1 MTREEQ
7 FINSHPLDDY
17 IEQQDLNQSNQNE
30 ITPNAIAEETELQF
44 SDKELQKIET
54 ISQQIK
60 PLDDEG
66 LLSFGSHL
74 QQNMSKFSHRM
85 LDEVQTKDVGPIGD
99 TLDQLMSKLKAVN
112 PDELNPEKQSK
123 IKRLFKRTKASIN
136 EVFSRMQSVSSQVDR
151 ITIQLDKHK
160 TNLSKD
166 IQLLNSL
173 YDQNKEYFDDVSLY
187 IAAAKHKKREIQTND
202 IPKLQQHAEQ
212 TANQMDIQAVAD
224 MEQFV
229 DRLDKRIYDL
239 QLSRQIAIQT
249 APQIRMIQNV
259 NQALAEKIQSSILTS
274 IPLWKNQMAIA
285 LTLMRQ
291 RNAVSAQRGVTDT
304 TNDLL
309 TQNAA
314 MLKQNAIETA
324 TENERG
330 IVDIETLKTT
340 QSDII
345 ETIEQT
351 LQIQA
356 NGRQKRQEAEKE
368 LLGLENELKQHV
380 LSIKE
385 PNTQKLDN
393 KY

>member
-1 MTREEQ
+1 MTHE
-7 FINSHPLDDY
+7 INSNQSHPLDQY
-17 IEQQDLNQSNQNE
+17 IEDNTNTNPTVAQDFN
-30 ITPNAIAEETELQF
+30 PQF
-44 SDKELQKIET
+44 SDEDKKKIET

-60 PLDDEG
+60 PLDHDG
-66 LLSFGSHL
+66 LLQFGTNL
-74 QQNMSKFSHRM
+74 QQSMSQFSHQM
-85 LDEVQTKDVGPIGD
+85 LDEVQSKDMGPVGD
-99 TLDQLMSKLKAVN
+99 SLSQLMGKLKSVNPNDLDPNKQSKLKR
-112 PDELNPEKQSK
+112 
-123 IKRLFKRTKASIN
+123 IFRRTKASIN
-136 EVFSRMQSVSSQVDR
+136 EVFSRMQSVSSQIDR

-160 TNLSKD
+160 GNLTKD
-166 IQLLNSL
+166 VELLDGL
-173 YDQNKEYFDDVSLY
+173 YDQNKKYFDDVTLY
-187 IAAAKHKKREIQTND
+187 IAAAQRKKQQIQSET
-202 IPKLQQHAEQ
+202 IPELQEKAHNSG
-212 TANQMDIQAVAD
+212 NQMDIQAVAD

-291 RNAVSAQRGVTDT
+291 RNAVSAQRAVTDT

-309 TQNAA
+309 TQNAS

-340 QSDII
+340 QNDII

-351 LQIQA
+351 LQIQQD
-356 NGRQKRQEAEKE
+356 GRQKRQAAEKK
-368 LLGLENELKQHV
+368 LNGLENDLKQHL
-380 LSIKE
+380 LSMRKE
-385 PNTQKLDN
+385 
-393 KY
+393 

>member
-1 MTREEQ
+1 MTHE
-7 FINSHPLDDY
+7 INSNQSHPLDQY
-17 IEQQDLNQSNQNE
+17 IDDNTNTNPTVAQDFN
-30 ITPNAIAEETELQF
+30 PQF
-44 SDKELQKIET
+44 SDEDKKKIET

-60 PLDDEG
+60 PLDHDG
-66 LLSFGSHL
+66 LLQFGTNL
-74 QQNMSKFSHRM
+74 QQSMSQFSHQM
-85 LDEVQTKDVGPIGD
+85 LDEVQSKDMGPVGD
-99 TLDQLMSKLKAVN
+99 SLNQLMGKLKSVN
-112 PDELNPEKQSK
+112 PNDLDPNKQSK
-123 IKRLFKRTKASIN
+123 IKRIFRRTKASIN
-136 EVFSRMQSVSSQVDR
+136 EVFSRMQSVSSQIDR

-160 TNLSKD
+160 GNLTKD
-166 IQLLNSL
+166 VELLDGL
-173 YDQNKEYFDDVSLY
+173 YDQNKKYFDDVTLY
-187 IAAAKHKKREIQTND
+187 IAAAQRKKQQIQSET
-202 IPKLQQHAEQ
+202 IPELQEKAHNSG
-212 TANQMDIQAVAD
+212 NQMDIQAVAD

-291 RNAVSAQRGVTDT
+291 RNAVSAQRAVTDT

-309 TQNAA
+309 TQNAS

-340 QSDII
+340 QNDII

-351 LQIQA
+351 LQIQQD
-356 NGRQKRQEAEKE
+356 GRQKRQAAEKE
-368 LLGLENELKQHV
+368 LNGLENDLKQHL
-380 LSIKE
+380 LSMRKE
-385 PNTQKLDN
+385 
-393 KY
+393 

>member
-1 MTREEQ
+1 MYKRNGEMNEMTHE
-7 FINSHPLDDY
+7 INSNQSHPLDQY
-17 IEQQDLNQSNQNE
+17 IEDNTNTNPTVAQDFN
-30 ITPNAIAEETELQF
+30 PQF
-44 SDKELQKIET
+44 SDEDKKKIET

-60 PLDDEG
+60 PLDHDG
-66 LLSFGSHL
+66 LLQFGTNL
-74 QQNMSKFSHRM
+74 QQSMSQFSHQM
-85 LDEVQTKDVGPIGD
+85 LDEVQSKDMGPVGVS
-99 TLDQLMSKLKAVN
+99 LSQLMGKLKSVNPNDLDPNKQSKLKR
-112 PDELNPEKQSK
+112 
-123 IKRLFKRTKASIN
+123 IFRRTKASIN
-136 EVFSRMQSVSSQVDR
+136 EVFSRMQSVSSQIDR

-160 TNLSKD
+160 GNLTKD
-166 IQLLNSL
+166 VELLDGL
-173 YDQNKEYFDDVSLY
+173 YDQNKKYFDDVTLY
-187 IAAAKHKKREIQTND
+187 IAAAQRKKQQIQSET
-202 IPKLQQHAEQ
+202 IPELQEKAHNSG
-212 TANQMDIQAVAD
+212 NQMDIQAVAD

-291 RNAVSAQRGVTDT
+291 RNAVSAQRAVTDT

-309 TQNAA
+309 TQNAS

-340 QSDII
+340 QNDII

-351 LQIQA
+351 LQIQQD
-356 NGRQKRQEAEKE
+356 GRQKRQAAEKE
-368 LLGLENELKQHV
+368 LNGLENDLKQHL
-380 LSIKE
+380 LSMRKE
-385 PNTQKLDN
+385 
-393 KY
+393 

>member
-1 MTREEQ
+1 MPRNDQ
-7 FINSHPLDDY
+7 FNNSHPLDDY
-17 IEQQDLNQSNQNE
+17 IVQQQLKNLDNNSNVSLANQN
-30 ITPNAIAEETELQF
+30 TVLDDFQQQF
-44 SDKELQKIET
+44 SDKEIQKIES

-60 PLDDEG
+60 PLDNDG
-66 LLSFGSHL
+66 LLSYGSHL
-74 QQNMSKFSHRM
+74 QENMSQFSHKM
-85 LDEVQTKDVGPIGD
+85 LDEVQTKDIGPVGD
-99 TLDQLMSKLKAVN
+99 SLNQLMTKLKAVN

-123 IKRLFKRTKASIN
+123 LKRFFKRTKASIN
-136 EVFSRMQSVSSQVDR
+136 EVFSRMQSVSSQIDR

-160 TNLSKD
+160 NNLSKD
-166 IQLLNSL
+166 IKLLDGL
-173 YDQNKEYFDDVSLY
+173 YQQNKDYFDDVNLY
-187 IAAAKHKKREIQTND
+187 IAAAKRKKHEIQTND
-202 IPKLQQHAEQ
+202 IPKLQEHANQ
-212 TANQMDIQAVAD
+212 TGNQMDIQAVAD

-274 IPLWKNQMAIA
+274 IPLWKNQMAIT

-291 RNAVSAQRGVTDT
+291 RNAVSAQRAVTDT

-351 LQIQA
+351 LQIQQ
-356 NGRQKRQEAEKE
+356 NGRQKRKEAEKE
-368 LLGLENELKQHV
+368 LVGLEDELKQHL
-380 LSIKE
+380 LSMKKE
-385 PNTQKLDN
+385 
-393 KY
+393 